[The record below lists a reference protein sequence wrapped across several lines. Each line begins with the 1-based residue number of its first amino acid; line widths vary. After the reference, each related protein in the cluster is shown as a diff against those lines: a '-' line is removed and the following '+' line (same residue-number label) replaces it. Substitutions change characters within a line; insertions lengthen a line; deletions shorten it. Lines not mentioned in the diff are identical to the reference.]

1 MAVSQQIAI
10 KNMIHVHLETTNK
23 SFLDVHYFL
32 KAKGIKNNAF
42 FLSLYDT
49 DLIGVNP
56 FDPNNST
63 LYKQKILR
71 ECMLNYWYWLRECV
85 ILNTEGSNMSQ
96 GTRYKLHRGNLAM
109 NFLSV
114 LNFNIF
120 LELPRQHGKTTAAVL
135 RYLWIF
141 TIGTTNSQIMF
152 IHKNHD
158 GSKENLQR
166 LKNYREALPSF
177 LRIDSM
183 VGANGKQIRVPNT
196 VETLENP
203 ANHNS
208 IKTLP
213 SARNKMLANTLGRG
227 CTQPLQYY
235 DEFAWILHNQLIY
248 ESATP
253 AFSRAS
259 QNARAAGAP
268 YGIILT
274 TTPGDLTTKEGEF
287 AYKMR
292 NDATPFQEEYYDY
305 TLDQLNNLREAN
317 TNSAFFHV
325 KYSYLQLGSSEEY
338 FKEQV
343 KQLNKNFV
351 AVRREILLEWSD
363 VSEDCPFSKE
373 DLDIIAQFCKAPMR
387 VLMFGPYGQYQM
399 LIYQEMDPRHGQII
413 GVDVAGGMR
422 RDSSAITVLDA
433 TSTEV
438 VATLNCNYMP
448 LQDLASTI
456 FELVT
461 QYLPN
466 ALVAIERNGI
476 GHGVIATLMGTIIKR
491 NLYYEIEERA
501 LTERTN
507 GVTVDRGKHMV
518 KAYGI
523 NNSGAIRARMIEIL
537 FSRVQYHKDKFIAR
551 ILHDEMAGL
560 TYRTSRQGGKVRI
573 DHSVNTHDDQIFSY
587 LMAMYVWYDCKDLTA
602 RFGIIRGEIKTDDD
616 IEEKLGAIEDLYS
629 DTYEEIEINNDDEYE
644 QTPVLDDYETKKIL
658 HDAQIP
664 LRTTKTLER
673 EEYDKDI
680 AVLQEIIKNPVG
692 REAVAKAYNIDL
704 SQTNLYGLDNSYMY
718 GAQGLPQ
725 QIYDEWYSDDDEI
738 AAARS
743 REFNGNLYSE
753 FSNIDDF

>member
-10 KNMIHVHLETTNK
+10 KNMIHIHLETTNK

-56 FDPNNST
+56 FDPNLST

-85 ILNTEGSNMSQ
+85 ILNTEGANMSQ

-109 NFLSV
+109 NFLSI
-114 LNFNIF
+114 LNFNMF
-120 LELPRQHGKTTAAVL
+120 VELPRQHGKTTAAVL
-135 RYLWIF
+135 RYLWVF
-141 TIGTTNSQIMF
+141 NLGTTNSEIMF

-177 LRIDSM
+177 LRMDAMI
-183 VGANGKQIRVPNT
+183 GANGKQVRVPNT

-203 ANHNS
+203 ANHNR

-235 DEFAWILHNQLIY
+235 DEFGWILHNQLIY

-259 QNARAAGAP
+259 QNAKAAGAP

-287 AYKMR
+287 AYMMK
-292 NDATPFQEEYYDY
+292 NAATPFQEEYYDY
-305 TLDQLNNLREAN
+305 TLDQLNALKESN
-317 TNSAFFHV
+317 TNSSFFYV
-325 KYSYLQLGSSEEY
+325 RYSYLQLGSTEEY

-343 KQLNKNFV
+343 RLLNKNYA
-351 AVRREILLEWSD
+351 AVRREVLLEWSD

-373 DLDIIAQFCKAPMR
+373 DLDIIAQFCKVPLK
-387 VLMFGPYGQYQM
+387 VVMFGPYGQYQM
-399 LIYQEMDPRHGQII
+399 LIYQEMDPRHGQIV

-422 RDSSAITVLDA
+422 RDSSAITVVDA
-433 TSTEV
+433 NTTEV

-456 FELVT
+456 YDLIT
-461 QYLPN
+461 RYLPN

-476 GHGVIATLMGTIIKR
+476 GHGVIATLMNTQIKR
-491 NLYYEIEERA
+491 NLYYEIEERS

-507 GVTVDRGKHMV
+507 GVIVDRGKHMV

-560 TYRTSRQGGKVRI
+560 TYRTSRNGGNVRI

-587 LMAMYVWYDCKDLTA
+587 LMAMYVWYDCKDLA
-602 RFGIIRGEIKTDDD
+602 SRFGIVRGEIKTDDD
-616 IEEKLGAIEDLYS
+616 IEEKLGTIEDLYS
-629 DTYEEIEINNDDEYE
+629 DNYEDIEINNDDEYE
-644 QTPVLDDYETKKIL
+644 QTPILADVETRQIL
-658 HDAQIP
+658 ADAAKP
-664 LRTTKTLER
+664 LITARDKEHI
-673 EEYDKDI
+673 EYDKDM
-680 AVLQEIIKNPVG
+680 ACLQELMKNPVG
-692 REAVAKAYNIDL
+692 REAIEKSYNIDL
-704 SQTNLYGLDNSYMY
+704 SHSNLYGMDNSYIY
-718 GAQGLPQ
+718 GPGGLPQ
-725 QIYDEWYSDDDEI
+725 EVYDSWYADDDEY
-738 AAARS
+738 
-743 REFNGNLYSE
+743 EEMKNKELHGNLYGQ
-753 FSNIDDF
+753 FLDINDF